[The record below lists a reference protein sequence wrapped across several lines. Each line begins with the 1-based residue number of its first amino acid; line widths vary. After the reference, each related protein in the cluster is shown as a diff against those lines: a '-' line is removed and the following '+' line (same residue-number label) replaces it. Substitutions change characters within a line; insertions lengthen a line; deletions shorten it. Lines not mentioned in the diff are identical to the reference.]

1 MSANDNVMLKVNGTS
16 LPCPASFQW
25 SLQDISASDA
35 GRTQDGQMQKMLV
48 TQKRKLVVEWSFKDW
63 SEAATI
69 LQTVNASEYLSV
81 EYPDMLSGTYET
93 RTFYVGDR
101 TVPVKLWWINRKLV
115 EKVSFDFIE
124 R

>member
-1 MSANDNVMLKVNGTS
+1 MSAQDNVMLKVNNVA

-25 SLQDISASDA
+25 SLQDISSSDA
-35 GRTQDGQMQKMLV
+35 GRTQDGEMHKMMI
-48 TQKRKLVVEWSFKDW
+48 TQKRKLVVEWTFKDW
-63 SEAATI
+63 TDAATI
-69 LQTVNASEYLSV
+69 LQAVNASEYLSV
-81 EYPDMLSGTYET
+81 EYPDMMSGTYET

-101 TVPVKLWWINRKLV
+101 TVPVKFWWTNRHLI